1 MPMTFTDNSMS
12 SGPLEKTG
20 DNSINFSNE
29 IPQTCLVQFQ
39 KDKDLLNVAAE
50 GYLTLFLAL

>member
-12 SGPLEKTG
+12 SGPLEQKKKPG

-29 IPQTCLVQFQ
+29 ILRTRLVQLQ
-39 KDKDLLNVAAE
+39 EDKDL
-50 GYLTLFLAL
+50 